1 MCIECSNYHYK
12 FNNQI
17 DRVSI
22 KMLNRSSSYLDM
34 CQYKF
39 LNQLC
44 NKIQNYMWNISQM
57 KNRYKWNRQNHIAN
71 IMKMMMHNIH
81 FHIVVYMFLIFRY
94 KNYQSYMMYISPI
107 FTYNISQKY
116 TSNIDY
122 LYYMQSNFI
131 HIHNNLIRENN
142 ILQHRQRSMFLK
154 QNYNSKEQYYKS
166 YMKYSNMKNMLDKK
180 NRRLNKF
187 RSWFQNNLQHI
198 HLNKFLIQ
206 S

>member
-1 MCIECSNYHYK
+1 
-12 FNNQI
+12 
-17 DRVSI
+17 
-22 KMLNRSSSYLDM
+22 
-34 CQYKF
+34 
-39 LNQLC
+39 
-44 NKIQNYMWNISQM
+44 MWNISQM
-57 KNRYKWNRQNHIAN
+57 KNRYNWNRQNHIAN

-94 KNYQSYMMYISPI
+94 KNYQGYMMYIMYSNHQNTLSMMKHKINRSLNSSKNQKNNLMYISPI

-142 ILQHRQRSMFLK
+142 ILQHRQRSMFLM

-166 YMKYSNMKNMLDKK
+166 YMKYSNLKNMLDKK

-198 HLNKFLIQ
+198 HLNKFLIHC
-206 S
+206 